1 MNLLDRLTDDMKAA
15 MKNKEKE
22 KLSVIRMV
30 KSSLQNEQIKLG
42 RELSEDE
49 TLTVLNRELKQRR
62 ESLHEFEKANRDD
75 LASKLYGEIEVLQQ
89 YLPEQLSDEEITRIV
104 QETIQEVGATSKADF
119 GKVMGA
125 IMPKVKG
132 KADGGLV
139 NRLVQQHLS

>member
-75 LASKLYGEIEVLQQ
+75 LASKLHGEIEVLQQ
-89 YLPEQLSDEEITRIV
+89 YLPEQLSEEEVIRIV
-104 QETIQEVGATSKADF
+104 QETIKEVGATSKADF